1 MIHHKITGLDKAL
14 KTSQIII
21 LIFFFM
27 LTMAASQQNTE
38 DKVDSL
44 IKKLQSKNSHTR
56 AQTIIALGKLKDARV
71 ITPLINALNDTDSY
85 VRGQAVWA
93 LGEIKDTRAV
103 QPLITVLKDDD
114 YLYVRQESAKGLGK
128 IKDRRAVQPLINALN
143 DECSD
148 VREEA
153 VKALIE
159 IGAPVSEQLNH
170 ALNEKD
176 LKAVADAYY
185 LIISVGEPG
194 TEDMLI
200 GALHTYGNKRM
211 AMDFINCGNMQLKE
225 AAYKWAKSHS
235 YKIEED
241 IGARGGPKWER
252 FKSQIFTLKN

>member
-1 MIHHKITGLDKAL
+1 MIHHNITGLNKAL
-14 KTSQIII
+14 KTTQVIL

-27 LTMAASQQNTE
+27 LTMAASQQNAE

-44 IKKLQSKNSHTR
+44 IKKLQSKNRHTR
-56 AQTIIALGKLKDARV
+56 AQTVIALGKLKDARA

-85 VRGQAVWA
+85 VRGQAAWA
-93 LGEIKDTRAV
+93 LGEIKDTSAV
-103 QPLITVLKDDD
+103 QPLITVLKDD

-143 DECSD
+143 DEYPD

-159 IGAPVSEQLNH
+159 IGAPVSEQLNN
-170 ALNEKD
+170 ALKEKD
-176 LKAVADAYY
+176 LRAIADAYY
-185 LIISVGEPG
+185 FIISVGEPG

-200 GALHTYGNKRM
+200 GALHTYGNNRM
-211 AMDFINCGNMQLKE
+211 AMDFLNCGNMQLKE

-241 IGARGGPKWER
+241 TGARDGPKWRR
-252 FKSQIFTLKN
+252 FKN

>member
-14 KTSQIII
+14 KTSRIIL
-21 LIFFFM
+21 LIFFFV

-44 IKKLQSKNSHTR
+44 IKKLQSKNRHTR
-56 AQTIIALGKLKDARV
+56 AQTVIALGKLKDARV

-85 VRGQAVWA
+85 VRGQAAWA

-103 QPLITVLKDDD
+103 QPLITVLKNDD

-128 IKDRRAVQPLINALN
+128 IKDNRAIQPLINALN
-143 DECSD
+143 DEYSD

-170 ALNEKD
+170 ALKEKD
-176 LKAVADAYY
+176 LRAVADAYY
-185 LIISVGEPG
+185 FIISVGGPG
-194 TEDMLI
+194 TEDILI
-200 GALHTYGNKRM
+200 GALHTYGNNRM
-211 AMDFINCGNMQLKE
+211 AMDFLNCGNMQLKE

-241 IGARGGPKWER
+241 IGTRDGPKWGR
-252 FKSQIFTLKN
+252 FKS

>member
-1 MIHHKITGLDKAL
+1 MIHHKITGLNKTL
-14 KTSQIII
+14 KMTQVIL

-27 LTMAASQQNTE
+27 LTIAASQQNAE

-44 IKKLQSKNSHTR
+44 IKKLQSKNRHTR
-56 AQTIIALGKLKDARV
+56 AQTVIALGKLKDARA

-85 VRGQAVWA
+85 VRGQAAWA
-93 LGEIKDTRAV
+93 LGEIKDTSAV
-103 QPLITVLKDDD
+103 QPLITVLKDD

-143 DECSD
+143 DEYPD

-159 IGAPVSEQLNH
+159 IGAPVSEQLNN
-170 ALNEKD
+170 ALKEKD
-176 LKAVADAYY
+176 LRAIADAYY
-185 LIISVGEPG
+185 FIISVGEPG

-200 GALHTYGNKRM
+200 GALHTYGNNRM
-211 AMDFINCGNMQLKE
+211 AMDFLNCGNMQLKE

-241 IGARGGPKWER
+241 TGARDGPKWRR
-252 FKSQIFTLKN
+252 FKN

>member
-1 MIHHKITGLDKAL
+1 MIHLKIMELNKSFKA
-14 KTSQIII
+14 TQIIL
-21 LIFFFM
+21 LIFFHM
-27 LTMAASQQNTE
+27 LTIAASQQNAE

-44 IKKLQSKNSHTR
+44 IKKLQSKNRHTR
-56 AQTIIALGKLKDARV
+56 AQTVIALGKLKDARV

-85 VRGQAVWA
+85 VRGQAAWA

-103 QPLITVLKDDD
+103 QPLITVLKNDD

-128 IKDRRAVQPLINALN
+128 IKDNRAVQPLINALN
-143 DECSD
+143 DEYSD

-170 ALNEKD
+170 ALKEKD
-176 LKAVADAYY
+176 LRAVADAYY
-185 LIISVGEPG
+185 FIISVGEPG

-200 GALHTYGNKRM
+200 GALHKYGNNRM
-211 AMDFINCGNMQLKE
+211 AMDFLNCGNMQLKE
-225 AAYKWAKSHS
+225 AAYKWAKSHT

-241 IGARGGPKWER
+241 IGARDGPKWGR
-252 FKSQIFTLKN
+252 FKS